1 MRINRKLRL
10 GIGAIAVALVAA
22 AGGGGSDAATIDD
35 HLREGKLTIGIKFDQ
50 PGLGFRDTDGS
61 YQGYD
66 VKIAEYVAGKL
77 GVRPEGITFKEAP
90 TARRETM
97 IMNGDVDFIVATYSI
112 TDERKKKVDFAGP
125 YFVAG
130 QALLVKKETTDITGV
145 ESLTGNKKLCSVEGS
160 TPAQYVKDHYAK
172 DVQLVEVDTY
182 SRCIEALRSGSVD
195 AVTTDDIIL
204 AGFAGQAS
212 GELKLVG
219 DTFSTEKYGIGLKKG
234 DQGTRA
240 KINDAIEEMIADGSW
255 KRAFEETIGPLRD
268 STLTPPAVDRY

>member
-1 MRINRKLRL
+1 MRINRPLRL
-10 GIGAIAVALVAA
+10 GIGAIAVTLVAA
-22 AGGGGSDAATIDD
+22 ACGGGSDAATIDD

-90 TARRETM
+90 TAQRETM

-112 TDERKKKVDFAGP
+112 TDERKRKVDFAGP

-145 ESLTGNKKLCSVEGS
+145 ESLTGNKKLCSVEGDHRRHHPRRFRGAGIRRTEAGRRHVHHREVRYRPEEGRPRDPRQDQRCDRGNDRRRFLEES
-160 TPAQYVKDHYAK
+160 VRGNDRPAPGLDADTPRRRPVLNCRFQ
-172 DVQLVEVDTY
+172 
-182 SRCIEALRSGSVD
+182 RWNIR
-195 AVTTDDIIL
+195 
-204 AGFAGQAS
+204 
-212 GELKLVG
+212 
-219 DTFSTEKYGIGLKKG
+219 
-234 DQGTRA
+234 
-240 KINDAIEEMIADGSW
+240 
-255 KRAFEETIGPLRD
+255 
-268 STLTPPAVDRY
+268 